1 MARQKSKAKSRSKT
15 KAKNT
20 QPNWVNLPRVSA
32 VPPPYTGDKP
42 TIYGKR
48 TTTTNKIVYDNLA
61 TFGISQLHSN
71 KPEPIFISNTINEY
85 DETEDGFTEDDL
97 NRLNIDLNRDR
108 YGVFSFYVENEK
120 LSINPA
126 IVDAVNEGNNPLLF
140 VIVTKT
146 PHAILCLL
154 CDSKLY
160 TFGFGY
166 SGGTNKY
173 NRQLLHNIS
182 ENDGAIYTA
191 DYLYSKI
198 TQSSSIIWVDIVN
211 KEMLNRIQSTLNKS
225 IDVNYTCELKDVDI
239 TSQTPFNKK
248 SRVLLTGK
256 NTIALD
262 SYEYCALFNLHTKN
276 KTTNCINWAMYI
288 IGQQLNCGFLY
299 NSPATCNIINQDD
312 FDNIKQNINNDDKL
326 RNVIQSIQKRL
337 LYGGVLTRIA
347 QTPKGLLRDTGMISN
362 FSSRTK
368 SKLRRSPVRKSP
380 VKKSKTKSK
389 KKNRPRKSTVRKSRV
404 KKSKSM
410 SRTKKS
416 PVRKS
421 RVKKSKSRRSSVRR
435 SIRK

>member
-1 MARQKSKAKSRSKT
+1 MARQKSKAKSRTRPVSRSKS

-20 QPNWVNLPRVSA
+20 QPKWVNLPRVSA

-42 TIYGKR
+42 VIYGQR
-48 TTTTNKIVYDNLA
+48 TTTTNKIVYDNIS

-71 KPEPIFISNTINEY
+71 DPEPIFISDTIIEY

-97 NRLNIDLNRDR
+97 DRLNIDLNRDR
-108 YGVFSFYVENEK
+108 YGKWSFFTDSEK

-126 IVDAVNEGNNPLLF
+126 IVEAVDNGDSPLLF

-146 PHAILCLL
+146 PHAILCIL
-154 CDSKLY
+154 CESKLY

-166 SGGTNKY
+166 SGGTNKH
-173 NRQLLHNIS
+173 NRQSLHNIS

-198 TQSSSIIWVDIVN
+198 TQSSSIIWVDIVT
-211 KEMLNRIQSTLNKS
+211 KEMINRIQHTLDKS
-225 IDVNYTCELKDVDI
+225 IDVNYTCKLENVDP

-248 SRVLLTGK
+248 SRILLTGK

-262 SYEYCALFNLHTKN
+262 NYAYCALFNLHTTN

-299 NSPATCNIINQDD
+299 NSPATCKTINQDD
-312 FDNIKQNINNDDKL
+312 FDDIKQNINNDNDLK
-326 RNVIQSIQKRL
+326 NVIYSIQEL
-337 LYGGVLTRIA
+337 LLRGGILTRIA
-347 QTPKGLLRDTGMISN
+347 QTTPKGLLRDAGLISN
-362 FSSRTK
+362 FSS
-368 SKLRRSPVRKSP
+368 
-380 VKKSKTKSK
+380 
-389 KKNRPRKSTVRKSRV
+389 KSR
-404 KKSKSM
+404 
-410 SRTKKS
+410 RS

-421 RVKKSKSRRSSVRR
+421 RVKKSKTKSRTMRSRVRKSRVRKSRVRKSRVKKSRTKSKSRRSPVRR